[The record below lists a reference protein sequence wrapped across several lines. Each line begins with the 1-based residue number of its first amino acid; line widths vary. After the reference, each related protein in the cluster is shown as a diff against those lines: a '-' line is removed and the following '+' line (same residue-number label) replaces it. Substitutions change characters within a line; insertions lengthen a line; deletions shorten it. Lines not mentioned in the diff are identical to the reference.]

1 MDNDKIMSEIRKQ
14 FEEKGLFR
22 KLSAESGSLQL
33 YLDEL
38 MNKLPEIYKELKT
51 NEVLPEYITYEIFMG
66 ACNKGFEEA
75 QIRQVF
81 GNFNFFRSN

>member
-51 NEVLPEYITYEIFMG
+51 NE
-66 ACNKGFEEA
+66 K
-75 QIRQVF
+75 
-81 GNFNFFRSN
+81 